1 MSAFHSVIA
10 SSFMTTPGSS
20 LSGVAS
26 IDNPV
31 AGVFRK
37 KWVGSIPSSHDNPS
51 WFTTAPTP
59 DSTSINTNLGLTV
72 DDDSQQFTLEFI
84 GYFLAP
90 STGVYQFETTSDDG
104 SYFWIGSQAISNY
117 TTVNANINNGGVH
130 VDETVSGTSVSLTAG
145 LYYPVRLQY
154 YDGGG
159 GYVLATIY
167 RINSGSNITDFT
179 GVLWH
184 NSVTQG
190 L

>member
-37 KWVGSIPSSHDNPS
+37 KWVGSIPSSYDNPS
-51 WFTTAPTP
+51 WFTTAPAP
-59 DSTSINTNLGLTV
+59 DSTSISTNLGLTV

-90 STGVYQFETTSDDG
+90 STGVYQFETTSDDA
-104 SYFWIGSQAISNY
+104 SYFWIGSQAISN
-117 TTVNANINNGGVH
+117 TC
-130 VDETVSGTSVSLTAG
+130 
-145 LYYPVRLQY
+145 R
-154 YDGGG
+154 
-159 GYVLATIY
+159 
-167 RINSGSNITDFT
+167 
-179 GVLWH
+179 
-184 NSVTQG
+184 
-190 L
+190 